1 MAPGHETPRGGQGGP
16 RRAGSRSPRPSGE
29 VCAESPRLEGSPET
43 GGVPPS
49 GAGPD
54 QNGTCSGGGIG
65 GEVCTE
71 SPRLEGSP
79 ETGGV
84 PPSGAGPDQNG
95 TCSGG
100 GIGRKFRPGRST
112 IRFRLGRTQVCG
124 TPIGLHRDKKLGFSR
139 FVGRRTAA
147 GNRISSHITR
157 LLSDIFAFRFSR
169 AYNVVVTD
177 IRGSTAGPFSPSPL
191 RDMVGGIARKS
202 KKRFRFILEE
212 FEWYIAGEKE
222 KDLSAAST

>member
-1 MAPGHETPRGGQGGP
+1 M
-16 RRAGSRSPRPSGE
+16 
-29 VCAESPRLEGSPET
+29 
-43 GGVPPS
+43 
-49 GAGPD
+49 
-54 QNGTCSGGGIG
+54 
-65 GEVCTE
+65 
-71 SPRLEGSP
+71 
-79 ETGGV
+79 
-84 PPSGAGPDQNG
+84 
-95 TCSGG
+95 
-100 GIGRKFRPGRST
+100 
-112 IRFRLGRTQVCG
+112 
-124 TPIGLHRDKKLGFSR
+124 GFSR

-157 LLSDIFAFRFSR
+157 LLYDIFAFLFSL